1 MGGGKENKKF
11 QVVLYNCVSFNIPNI
26 MDTGRGRRKEQI
38 PLSEGFGA
46 NKKNNLKF
54 YYYK

>member
-1 MGGGKENKKF
+1 
-11 QVVLYNCVSFNIPNI
+11 